1 MSDVSP
7 RLPAFRLTELAHG
20 GGCGCK
26 LAPAVLQQLLTGRT
40 AALFPQRLVGTE
52 TSDDAAVWQLT
63 HFIHRGLETAFS
75 QRVGGAVFGGVDNAA
90 VRV

>member
-52 TSDDAAVWQLT
+52 TSDDAAVWQR
-63 HFIHRGLETAFS
+63 HRRADLRTRRHRHRKPRAD
-75 QRVGGAVFGGVDNAA
+75 RNAGARPG
-90 VRV
+90 RLPR

>member
-26 LAPAVLQQLLTGRT
+26 LAPAVLQQLLTG
-40 AALFPQRLVGTE
+40 QD
-52 TSDDAAVWQLT
+52 S
-63 HFIHRGLETAFS
+63 
-75 QRVGGAVFGGVDNAA
+75 GAVPATP
-90 VRV
+90 RRH